1 MDNDTNSTVIET
13 PEGTIGL
20 PNTSPEAE
28 ALAAYT
34 AELVRKIAAGELK
47 LRRRGFLVAKGY
59 EDVADYIKM
68 PRRGTRMSAGYD
80 IFNNTGADIVI
91 QPNSTSDKISTKI
104 ESYMNSDEY
113 LSVFVRSGHGFK
125 HSVRL
130 ANSTGIIDADY
141 TNEIFI
147 KIRNPNNYQVV
158 IPAGE
163 AIAQAIFQKY
173 LLADDDSDTVGG
185 ERTGGFG
192 STNEKKD

>member
-1 MDNDTNSTVIET
+1 MDTETLSPSTTVIET
-13 PEGTIGL
+13 PEGTVGL
-20 PNTSPEAE
+20 PAASDALKTHINTYLNQIHSG
-28 ALAAYT
+28 T
-34 AELVRKIAAGELK
+34 VK
-47 LRRRGFLVAKGY
+47 LRGFG
-59 EDVADYIKM
+59 VADGYKAEVDSIRM
-68 PRRGTRMSAGYD
+68 PRRGTRFSAGYD

-104 ESYMNSDEY
+104 QSFMQSDEY
-113 LSVFVRSGHGFK
+113 LSLFVRSGHGFK

-130 ANSTGIIDADY
+130 ANSTGIVDADY
-141 TNEIFI
+141 RNEIFI

-173 LLADDDSDTVGG
+173 LLADDDADTVGG
-185 ERTGGFG
+185 DRTGGFG